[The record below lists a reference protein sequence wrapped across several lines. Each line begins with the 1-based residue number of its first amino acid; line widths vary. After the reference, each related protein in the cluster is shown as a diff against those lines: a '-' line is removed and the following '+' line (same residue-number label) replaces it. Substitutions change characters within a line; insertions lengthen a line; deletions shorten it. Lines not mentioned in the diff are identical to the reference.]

1 MSGGRRFA
9 SMRAGENCSRWFLK
23 RWRVPLVP
31 VLLAIIG
38 VTCQLISFA
47 HNSSKLV
54 REPESVP
61 VRAAPQIPLGYILPA
76 KLDRTLSVNDARAG
90 DAIEARI
97 MQEVPLP
104 NREKIAFRSVVK
116 GSVLAVS
123 RDDDEIGV
131 RLTIRFDQ
139 VTDRGQNLSIATSL
153 RAIASHMAVH
163 DAQMPLT
170 AYDEATPL
178 SWANTVQIG
187 GDVRFGDGDSV
198 RNRWKETVGK
208 AVPGGV
214 LVYARANPE
223 LGCDKPVPGDDHVQ
237 ALWVFSA
244 DACGV
249 YGLKGVKVTHNGQS
263 PPIGEITLHFEKAS
277 IKLRAGTG
285 ILLRVVSHP

>member
-1 MSGGRRFA
+1 MLGQLYQVREFAVSRQRSQPVSGRLALLTGPFDQQP
-9 SMRAGENCSRWFLK
+9 K
-23 RWRVPLVP
+23 RCRLQLVP
-31 VLLAIIG
+31 FLLAFVG
-38 VTCQLISFA
+38 VTCQLTSFA
-47 HNSSKLV
+47 EQV
-54 REPESVP
+54 DERACERTRTEPT
-61 VRAAPQIPLGYILPA
+61 QIPVGCILPA
-76 KLDRTLSVNDARAG
+76 KLDHTLSVNDARAG

-123 RDDDEIGV
+123 RDEDEIGV
-131 RLTIRFDQ
+131 RLTICFDQ
-139 VTDRGQNLSIATSL
+139 VTHRGQNLFIATSL
-153 RAIASHMAVH
+153 RAIASNMAVH
-163 DAQMPLT
+163 DAQMPSN

-178 SWANTVQIG
+178 SWANTIQIG

-223 LGCDKPVPGDDHVQ
+223 LGCGSPVPGDDHVQ

-244 DACGV
+244 D
-249 YGLKGVKVTHNGQS
+249 
-263 PPIGEITLHFEKAS
+263 
-277 IKLRAGTG
+277 
-285 ILLRVVSHP
+285 